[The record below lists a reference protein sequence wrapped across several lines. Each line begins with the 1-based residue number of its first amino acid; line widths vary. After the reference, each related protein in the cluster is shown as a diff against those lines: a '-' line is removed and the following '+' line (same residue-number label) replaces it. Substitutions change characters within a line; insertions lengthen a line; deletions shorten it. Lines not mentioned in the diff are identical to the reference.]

1 MLHHLLGPF
10 GSPDSQGSST
20 FAPGTPDPAG
30 EPKICKSHDMI
41 GVVVCKKHA
50 GYVSER
56 DLQLMTPLHR
66 AAPCIENE
74 FLGSDFNQSARAKT
88 VQNRRRSTGP

>member
-1 MLHHLLGPF
+1 MFHHLSGPF

-30 EPKICKSHDMI
+30 EPKIRESHDMI
-41 GVVVCKKHA
+41 RMVVCKKDA

-56 DLQLMTPLHR
+56 DLQLVKSLHR
-66 AAPCIENE
+66 ATPGIENE

-88 VQNRRRSTGP
+88 IQNRRRSTGS